1 MRIWD
6 RPSRLFFSPA
16 RLADKRVLRPDP
28 LANHPGPEGEGG
40 APPSPPAS
48 SSTPSGPTSLLVGK
62 RCPMR
67 AKLLP
72 FRITGPHQVRGS
84 GSNEARSTPY
94 HIACPCPTFRL
105 RRGWECSGKGSDPDI
120 FFRLRGCACEAR
132 KAVTLFL
139 SPMKNK
145 PFIPTGYRHNK
156 ITIAVLQMLGNWR
169 FPLA

>member
-16 RLADKRVLRPDP
+16 RLADKRVLGPDP

-67 AKLLP
+67 AKPLH
-72 FRITGPHQVRGS
+72 FRITGPPQVRGS

-94 HIACPCPTFRL
+94 HIACQCPTFRL
-105 RRGWECSGKGSDPDI
+105 RRGWECSGKGLERNQSFGGSFAYEAVPLIAQRRKCSLFVSDLTAAPWQ
-120 FFRLRGCACEAR
+120 RVQR
-132 KAVTLFL
+132 KVSDLHPSL
-139 SPMKNK
+139 CV
-145 PFIPTGYRHNK
+145 IP
-156 ITIAVLQMLGNWR
+156 
-169 FPLA
+169 